1 MEQALYRIFTVNE
14 GSAHAGETFAISH
27 DRPEG
32 AASPETTGQLL
43 YLPNRGLE
51 VSMACREQNPRAIY
65 YNPND
70 PVHTDSCMEAFL
82 DCFPGLPQY
91 GYIGLEMNANGASH
105 CSFGTGRHTRSYV
118 LKRGLPHPEVAI
130 ERYTKDGDWYWR
142 ATCLLK
148 KSLLEAL
155 YERNCDFEAG
165 HRMRG
170 NFYKCGDHTASP
182 HWGSWAPVEK
192 VDFHVPHLFG
202 DLIVVPAQE
211 SRGKNSKQEISKN
224 G

>member
-1 MEQALYRIFTVNE
+1 MERPVYHIATITAGRAHTGERFTI
-14 GSAHAGETFAISH
+14 AH

-32 AASPETTGQLL
+32 ATSPETSGQLV
-43 YLPNRGLE
+43 YLPGEGLE
-51 VSMACREQNPRAIY
+51 VSMVCREKNPRAIY

-82 DCFPGLPQY
+82 DCFPDLPQY

-105 CSFGTGRHTRSYV
+105 CSFGTSRHVRNYV
-118 LKRGLPHPEVAI
+118 LKRGLAHPEVAV
-130 ERYTKDGDWYWR
+130 ERFTKDGADYWR

-148 KSLLEAL
+148 TSLLEAL
-155 YERNCDFEAG
+155 YERSCDFAPG

-170 NFYKCGDHTASP
+170 NFYKCGDHTDAP
-182 HWGSWAPVEK
+182 HWGSWAPVER

-202 DLIVVPAQE
+202 DMIVV
-211 SRGKNSKQEISKN
+211 SSLTDKD
-224 G
+224 

>member
-1 MEQALYRIFTVNE
+1 MERPLYHIATIPS
-14 GSAHAGETFAISH
+14 GSAHTGERLTIAH

-32 AASPETTGQLL
+32 AASPETSGQVV
-43 YLPNRGLE
+43 YLPGEGLE
-51 VSMACREQNPRAIY
+51 VSMVCREKNPRAIY

-82 DCFPGLPQY
+82 DCFPDLPQY

-105 CSFGTGRHTRSYV
+105 CSFGTSRHVRNYV
-118 LKRGLPHPEVAI
+118 LKRGLAHPEVAV
-130 ERYTKDGDWYWR
+130 ERFTKDGADYWR

-148 KSLLEAL
+148 TSLLEAL
-155 YERNCDFEAG
+155 YERNCDFAPG

-170 NFYKCGDHTASP
+170 NFYKCGDHTDAP

-202 DLIVVPAQE
+202 DMIVV
-211 SRGKNSKQEISKN
+211 SGLTDKD
-224 G
+224 

>member
-1 MEQALYRIFTVNE
+1 MERPLYHIATIPS
-14 GSAHAGETFAISH
+14 GSAHTGERFTIAH

-32 AASPETTGQLL
+32 AASPETSGQVV
-43 YLPNRGLE
+43 YLPGEGLE
-51 VSMACREQNPRAIY
+51 VSMVCREKNPRAIY

-82 DCFPGLPQY
+82 DCFPDLPQY

-105 CSFGTGRHTRSYV
+105 CSFGTSRHVRNYV
-118 LKRGLPHPEVAI
+118 LKRGLAHPEVAI
-130 ERYTKDGDWYWR
+130 EHFTQDGADYWR

-155 YERNCDFEAG
+155 YERNCDFAPG

-170 NFYKCGDHTASP
+170 NFYKCGDHTDAP
-182 HWGSWAPVEK
+182 HWGSWAPVER

-202 DLIVVPAQE
+202 DMIVVF
-211 SRGKNSKQEISKN
+211 GLIDKD
-224 G
+224 

>member
-1 MEQALYRIFTVNE
+1 MYHVATISQAAV
-14 GSAHAGETFAISH
+14 HAGEVFTISH

-32 AASPETTGQLL
+32 APSPLTRGQLV
-43 YLPNRGLE
+43 YLPGAGLE
-51 VSMACREQNPRAIY
+51 VVMTCREANPRAVY

-82 DCFPGLPQY
+82 DCFPDLPQY
-91 GYIGLEMNANGASH
+91 GYLGLEMNANGACH

-118 LKRGLPHPEVAI
+118 LQRGLPHPEVAI
-130 ERYTKDGDWYWR
+130 ERFVEDGADCWR

-148 KSLLEAL
+148 TSLLEAL
-155 YERNCDFEAG
+155 YERKCDFAPG

-170 NFYKCGDHTASP
+170 NFYKCGDHTDSP

-202 DLIVVPAQE
+202 DLIVVSDLE
-211 SRGKNSKQEISKN
+211 NGK
-224 G
+224 

>member
-1 MEQALYRIFTVNE
+1 MYHIATIAQGKIHTGEVFT
-14 GSAHAGETFAISH
+14 ISH

-32 AASPETTGQLL
+32 APSPLTRGQLV
-43 YLPNRGLE
+43 YLPGAGLE
-51 VSMACREQNPRAIY
+51 VVMTCREANPRAVY
-65 YNPND
+65 HNPND

-82 DCFPGLPQY
+82 DCFPDLPQY
-91 GYIGLEMNANGASH
+91 GYIGLEMNANGACH
-105 CSFGTGRHTRSYV
+105 CSFGTSRHTRSYV

-130 ERYTKDGDWYWR
+130 ERFVEDGADYWR

-148 KSLLEAL
+148 TSLLEAL
-155 YERNCDFEAG
+155 YERKCDFAPG

-170 NFYKCGDHTASP
+170 NFYKCGDHTNSP

-202 DLIVVPAQE
+202 DLIVTAE
-211 SRGKNSKQEISKN
+211 S
-224 G
+224 

>member
-1 MEQALYRIFTVNE
+1 MERPVYHIATITA
-14 GSAHAGETFAISH
+14 GSAHTGERFTIAH

-32 AASPETTGQLL
+32 AASPETSGQVV
-43 YLPNRGLE
+43 YLPGEGLE
-51 VSMACREQNPRAIY
+51 VSMVCREKNPRAIY

-82 DCFPGLPQY
+82 DCFPDLPQY

-105 CSFGTGRHTRSYV
+105 CSFGTSRHVRNYV
-118 LKRGLPHPEVAI
+118 LKRGLAHPEVAI
-130 ERYTKDGDWYWR
+130 ERFTKDGADYWR

-155 YERNCDFEAG
+155 YERNCEFAPG

-170 NFYKCGDHTASP
+170 NFYKCGDHTDAP
-182 HWGSWAPVEK
+182 HWGSWAPVER

-202 DLIVVPAQE
+202 DMIVVSGLE
-211 SRGKNSKQEISKN
+211 DKD
-224 G
+224 

>member
-1 MEQALYRIFTVNE
+1 MERPIYHIATISPGAAHTGERFTI
-14 GSAHAGETFAISH
+14 AH

-32 AASPETTGQLL
+32 AASPETSGQLV
-43 YLPNRGLE
+43 YLPGKGLE
-51 VSMACREQNPRAIY
+51 VSMVCREKNPRAIY

-82 DCFPGLPQY
+82 DCFPDLPQY

-105 CSFGTGRHTRSYV
+105 CSFGTSRHVRNYV
-118 LKRGLPHPEVAI
+118 LKRGLAHPEVVI
-130 ERYTKDGDWYWR
+130 ERFTQDGADYWR

-148 KSLLEAL
+148 TSLLEAL
-155 YERNCDFEAG
+155 YERNCDFAPG

-170 NFYKCGDHTASP
+170 NFYKCGDHTDAP

-202 DLIVVPAQE
+202 DMIVVSGLPD
-211 SRGKNSKQEISKN
+211 KD
-224 G
+224 